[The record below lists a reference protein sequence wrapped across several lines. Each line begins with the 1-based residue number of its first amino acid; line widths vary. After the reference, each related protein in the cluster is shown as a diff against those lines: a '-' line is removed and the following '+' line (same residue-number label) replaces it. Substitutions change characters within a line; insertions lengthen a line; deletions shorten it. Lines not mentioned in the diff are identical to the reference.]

1 MKFDKDGHL
10 LASAS
15 LAHPDGLYPVIH
27 TVIVSPTGEVWVGDR
42 ASQKIWIFDKDLK
55 NHHDIQLQN
64 LTSGFYEDAKGQLWM
79 STGQDGMVMKMGW
92 DGKIQGWFG
101 KRGTNPDSND
111 IGEGHFLAVSD
122 DQKTIWVADSVNAHV
137 LKIEHN

>member
-15 LAHPDGLYPVIH
+15 LSNPDGLSMI
-27 TVIVSPTGEVWVGDR
+27 TTANRRLRGEVWSWRPRQPEDLVSTG
-42 ASQKIWIFDKDLK
+42 SSKQK
-55 NHHDIQLQN
+55 NDIQLQN

-92 DGKIQGWFG
+92 DGKIQGWIG
-101 KRGTNPDSND
+101 KRGTDANSND
-111 IGEGHFLAVSD
+111 IGEGHYLAVSPD
-122 DQKTIWVADSVNAHV
+122 EKTIWVADSVLAHV
-137 LKIEHN
+137 LKLEHN